1 MSRPPECD
9 TTSEPPS
16 AQETAPPPG
25 RRGPAPSPAQPP
37 RRRRCVP
44 AVGPLRPRPG
54 FRSRPCGGPAPGY
67 VRPRPAPPTRRHA
80 ASAPPVA
87 LVLASGAGR
96 KGVWPARSRQLNAAV
111 EGRGSPRSSRVHL
124 LLFLFLFLQAPVR
137 WTRGLQRRP
146 HSQGQRSKRG
156 GDPGTRAAG
165 LPGQAGKRAYQSA
178 RQPQTQRPWGG
189 GEAPV
194 KPPCLLAP
202 SLYRE
207 KARPSKSGSI
217 PVQSPPLSAGCDW
230 GLGRENMLELQS
242 HFKEA
247 RRPRNLIAAIY

>member
-124 LLFLFLFLQAPVR
+124 FLFLFLFLQAPVR

-165 LPGQAGKRAYQSA
+165 LPGQAGKRAYKARGSPRHSA
-178 RQPQTQRPWGG
+178 P
-189 GEAPV
+189 GEEARLQLSLHVCWHPLFTGRKLGPANQALSQFRAPLF
-194 KPPCLLAP
+194 LLAVT
-202 SLYRE
+202 
-207 KARPSKSGSI
+207 G
-217 PVQSPPLSAGCDW
+217 V
-230 GLGRENMLELQS
+230 
-242 HFKEA
+242 
-247 RRPRNLIAAIY
+247 